1 MRKQGTIA
9 AAVEVQVA
17 VEHETGTLLLASPAC
32 LADRVRAALD
42 EAK

>member
-1 MRKQGTIA
+1 MRRQGAIA

-17 VEHETGTLLLASPAC
+17 VDHETGTLQLTSPAC
-32 LADRVRAALD
+32 LADRVRAALS